1 MRCLWLTWIDPKP
14 EHDGQRIYSGRLI
27 EAAAKAGA
35 QIRVLCFSSDG
46 SPRSNGEVEGPVR
59 WNMVPHPMRPAWAST
74 LSFLPHIAHRSATTS
89 MREAFDSLLA
99 SGLWDA
105 IVLDG
110 LYAGWALRPYQ
121 RRFANGQRPHLVYLS
136 HNHEETLRR
145 SIANNFTG
153 HAVKRRMLQLDAHK
167 VRLLE
172 RKLVD
177 AADVIT
183 AITPQ
188 DAQLFSVQRNGR
200 PLVVLPPGYGG
211 RRVHERRITV
221 DTPRAVIVAGSFEW
235 IAKQMNL
242 EEFLESADGHFAEAG
257 VRLRVIG
264 NGDKAFFARLRR
276 RFRTVEVVGRVDTVT
291 PYLNDARLAVVPE
304 RTGGGFKLKVL
315 EYVFNRTPIA
325 ALDSAIA
332 GTPLTPGVSMLMFP
346 TQRDLVAGILKAVDD
361 IPLLNRLQERAF
373 TACANSFD
381 WNDRGTRLVGAL
393 SAL

>member
-1 MRCLWLTWIDPKP
+1 MRCLWLTWIDPQP

-35 QIRVLCFSSDG
+35 QIRVLCFSSG
-46 SPRSNGEVEGPVR
+46 NSPRSDGEVEGRVR
-59 WNMVPHPMRPAWAST
+59 WSMVPYPSRPAWASV
-74 LSFLPHIAHRSATTS
+74 LSLLPHIAHRSATAP
-89 MREAFDSLLA
+89 MRQAFDGLLQA
-99 SGLWDA
+99 GTWDA

-121 RRFANGQRPHLVYLS
+121 RRFPNGRRPRLVYVS

-145 SIANNFTG
+145 SLADNFDGPT
-153 HAVKRRMLQLDAHK
+153 AKRRMLQLDAGK
-167 VRLLE
+167 VRALE
-172 RKLVD
+172 RRLVD
-177 AADVIT
+177 SADVVT

-188 DAQLFSVQRNGR
+188 DAALFGR
-200 PLVVLPPGYGG
+200 RRGGKPLVVLPPGYGG
-211 RRVHERRITV
+211 RRVRERRITAE
-221 DTPRAVIVAGSFEW
+221 TPRSVVVAGSFEW

-264 NGDKAFFARLRR
+264 NGDEAFFARLRR
-276 RFRTVEVVGRVDTVT
+276 RFRAVDVVGRVEAVT
-291 PYLNDARLAVVPE
+291 PYLNEARLAVVPE

-325 ALDSAIA
+325 ALDSSVA

-346 TQRDLVAGILKAVDD
+346 TQRDLAAGILQAVDD

-373 TACANSFD
+373 AACADRFD
-381 WNDRGTRLVGAL
+381 WSERGMRLVGAL
-393 SAL
+393 APP

>member
-35 QIRVLCFSSDG
+35 QICVLCFSSDG
-46 SPRSNGEVEGPVR
+46 SPRSNGEVEGRVR
-59 WNMVPHPMRPAWAST
+59 WSMVPDSMRSAWTST
-74 LSFLPHIAHRSATTS
+74 LSLLPHIAHRSATAS

-99 SGLWDA
+99 SGSWDA

-121 RRFANGQRPHLVYLS
+121 RRFANGRRPRLVYVS

-145 SIANNFTG
+145 SIADNFAG

-177 AADVIT
+177 TADVIT

-188 DAQLFSVQRNGR
+188 DAQLFSAQRNGR

-211 RRVHERRITV
+211 RRVHERRITA
-221 DTPRAVIVAGSFEW
+221 DTPRSIVVAGSFEW

-242 EEFLESADGHFAEAG
+242 EEFLESADGHFAQAG

-264 NGDKAFFARLRR
+264 NGEKAFFARLRR

-325 ALDSAIA
+325 ALDSAVA

-346 TQRDLVAGILKAVDD
+346 TQRDLVAGILNAVDD
-361 IPLLNRLQERAF
+361 IPLLNRLQESAF

>member
-46 SPRSNGEVEGPVR
+46 SPRSNGEVEGRVR
-59 WNMVPHPMRPAWAST
+59 WSMVPHPSRPGWASV
-74 LSFLPHIAHRSATTS
+74 LSALPHIAHRSATGP
-89 MREAFDSLLA
+89 MRGAFDDLLRKEP
-99 SGLWDA
+99 WDA

-121 RRFANGQRPHLVYLS
+121 RRFPNGRRPRLVYVS

-145 SIANNFTG
+145 TLADNFDG
-153 HAVKRRMLQLDAHK
+153 PSAKRRILQLDAMK
-167 VRLLE
+167 VRALE
-172 RKLVD
+172 RRLVEN
-177 AADVIT
+177 ADVVT

-188 DAQLFSVQRNGR
+188 DAALFDHRRCGKS
-200 PLVVLPPGYGG
+200 LVVLPPGYGG
-211 RRVHERRITV
+211 RRVRERRITA
-221 DTPRAVIVAGSFEW
+221 DTPRSVVVAGSFEW

-242 EEFLESADGHFAEAG
+242 EEFLESADGRFAEAG

-264 NGDKAFFARLRR
+264 NGDEAFFSRLRR
-276 RFRTVEVVGRVDTVT
+276 RFRSVDVVGRVEAVT
-291 PYLNDARLAVVPE
+291 PYLNEARLAVVPE

-315 EYVFNRTPIA
+315 EYVFSRTPIA
-325 ALDSAIA
+325 ALDSSVA

-346 TQRDLVAGILKAVDD
+346 TQQDLATGILQAVDD

-373 TACANSFD
+373 AACANRFD
-381 WNDRGTRLVGAL
+381 WSERGARLVGAL
-393 SAL
+393 TPP